1 MSSDMSIPATLILLP
16 GLDGTEVFFRPLL
29 ASLPD
34 WITPMVVQ
42 FPTAGA
48 NAYSDLLRL
57 VRSALAERTVATC
70 WGGRFPDRWR

>member
-29 ASLPD
+29 AWLPK

-48 NAYSDLLRL
+48 DA
-57 VRSALAERTVATC
+57 
-70 WGGRFPDRWR
+70 GGCGTR